1 MNRNSPS
8 QCWRPLVALLFLAAG
23 LSACRHAESPLPA
36 ATRTDLQNRVTNSF
50 PRVVLLKSAASGAEE
65 PLPAQLAPI
74 LVQQLPESA
83 DPNAALTELTTA
95 LGMPVVSAHSN
106 RVTLRGKSVPQFTYW
121 WTYAPTNS
129 APSPNWSQQGLRI
142 TLNSAG
148 APVIWEVLNDSTG
161 ADVIY
166 VAQSVE
172 MLARAEFGVPK
183 PDRKFAV
190 EQSLIAA
197 PRTVVANVIDDGP
210 ALMGPI
216 VYLEA
221 AAPRN
226 VSTLICRCMPAQF
239 QELAGQRD
247 YLLQLK
253 PAVSGG
259 ATNFPRASL
268 EQRLRLPKTF

>member
-1 MNRNSPS
+1 MTRNSQS
-8 QCWRPLVALLFLAAG
+8 KLWQSLLALLFLAAG
-23 LSACRHAESPLPA
+23 LSACSRSESPLPA
-36 ATRTDLQNRVTNSF
+36 TTRTDLQNRVTNSF
-50 PRVVLLKSAASGAEE
+50 PRVVMFKSAASGADQ

-74 LVQQLPESA
+74 VIQPLPESA
-83 DPNAALTELTTA
+83 EPSAALAELTTA

-106 RVTLRGKSVPQFTYW
+106 VTTLAGKSVPQFTYW
-121 WTYAPTNS
+121 WTYAQATPAGPPGS
-129 APSPNWSQQGLRI
+129 SQQGIRI

-148 APVIWEVLNDSTG
+148 APVIWEVLGDSSG

-172 MLARAEFGVPK
+172 VLARAEFGSPQ
-183 PDRKFAV
+183 PERKFSV

-221 AAPRN
+221 ASRN
-226 VSTLICRCMPAQF
+226 VSAVICRCMPSQF
-239 QELAGQRD
+239 QELSGQRD

-253 PAVSGG
+253 PAPTGG
-259 ATNFPRASL
+259 ATNFPSASL
-268 EQRLRLPKTF
+268 ETRLRLPKTF

>member
-1 MNRNSPS
+1 
-8 QCWRPLVALLFLAAG
+8 LLFLAASF
-23 LSACRHAESPLPA
+23 SACRHSESPLPA

-50 PRVVLLKSAASGAEE
+50 PRVVMFKPAASGADEPLAAQLSPILIQ
-65 PLPAQLAPI
+65 PLPAA
-74 LVQQLPESA
+74 A
-83 DPNAALTELTTA
+83 DPNATLAELTTA
-95 LGMPVVSAHSN
+95 LGMPVVSAYSN
-106 RVTLRGKSVPQFTYW
+106 LITLGGESVPQFTYW
-121 WTYAPTNS
+121 WTYAPTHS
-129 APSPNWSQQGLRI
+129 APAPGSSQQGVRI

-148 APVIWEVLNDSTG
+148 APVIWEVLDDSTG

-172 MLARAEFGVPK
+172 MLARAEFGTPK

-190 EQSLIAA
+190 EQSLIAT

-216 VYLEA
+216 VYLEV

-226 VSTLICRCMPAQF
+226 VSALICRCMPAQF

-259 ATNFPRASL
+259 ATNFPSVSL
-268 EQRLRLPKTF
+268 EKRLRLPKTF